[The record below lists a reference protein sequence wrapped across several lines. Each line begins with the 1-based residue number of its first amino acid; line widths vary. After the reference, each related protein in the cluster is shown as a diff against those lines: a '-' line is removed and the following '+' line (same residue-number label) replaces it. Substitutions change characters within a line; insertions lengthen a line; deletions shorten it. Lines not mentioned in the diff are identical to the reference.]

1 MSWLGVLFNQ
11 SWSPAHGERPVDI
24 VQLRLG
30 ELLLQ
35 RKGVDIFSG
44 TASIHDGSVLSDLP
58 RSLQREGFRK

>member
-11 SWSPAHGERPVDI
+11 SWSTAHGKWPVDI
-24 VQLRLG
+24 VQLLLR

-35 RKGVDIFSG
+35 RKGVDIVSG

-58 RSLQREGFRK
+58 